1 MIQCRQDVLRCVRP
15 GNWALAAGT
24 GFAYILSHLK
34 TAAGE
39 EHAAGSRPIAP
50 PAEFIDARR
59 AAEFAPYQHAHVL
72 AQAPFVQVGDESG
85 EAVVLKPQE
94 RAVAVEKGWQTLGAR
109 RVPQFQQ

>member
-39 EHAAGSRPIAP
+39 EHAAGSRPMVP
-50 PAEFIDARR
+50 PPEFIDSRR

-72 AQAPFVQVGDESG
+72 MQAPFVQVSDESR
-85 EAVVLKPQE
+85 EAIVVKRQE
-94 RAVAVEKGWQTLGAR
+94 RAVGFEEGWQSIGAVM
-109 RVPQFQQ
+109 VPEAH